1 MKCFTHAQVVL
12 RAREHPRVLLS
23 CPIPTFFCSILLYSQ
38 NFEYHVSTLENLI
51 KYSFH
56 FKVIIFSYAQMLI
69 LLIQLTV
76 FAYFEACRK
85 LNSVCWQFGHFS
97 YQSLFLSLKFL
108 SLSQSTEQLQSRDA
122 QIYYL
127 RNKEVFRKVETI
139 ESFQHIFDFNI

>member
-76 FAYFEACRK
+76 FTYFWSMRK
-85 LNSVCWQFGHFS
+85 TKLCLLVVWAFFVPIIIFIAQI
-97 YQSLFLSLKFL
+97 SLF
-108 SLSQSTEQLQSRDA
+108 
-122 QIYYL
+122 IPVYW
-127 RNKEVFRKVETI
+127 TI
-139 ESFQHIFDFNI
+139 IVTRCIDLLFV